1 MISGNTKAQ
10 TATMIINSLQLI
22 TLVVGIGVVTLQI
35 GRRDQALVYSER
47 AIEDLRQITSDLV
60 KTQLDNVANDRVQ
73 DERISS
79 LWRRLEQLE
88 K

>member
-1 MISGNTKAQ
+1 MNSGNTKAQ